1 MIIDSHSIVHSAIL
15 TILYCIIFM
24 NLFPCV
30 KFNCCCPYS
39 EETTSMESATTIR
52 QAIRMELILTCL
64 PSFSM
69 DRCMHAVNY
78 SV

>member
-30 KFNCCCPYS
+30 KFNCC
-39 EETTSMESATTIR
+39 
-52 QAIRMELILTCL
+52 L
-64 PSFSM
+64 PLQRG
-69 DRCMHAVNY
+69 DNEYGECNNY
-78 SV
+78 QTGHQDGAYTDMLAFLLNG